1 MLGPVL
7 ERDNDEIVSVAATDP
22 DLAGL
27 RDDLRF
33 QAMIASARGAAG
45 GSHDRSEGRRL
56 ESGWKADVGRRS
68 HPDVTC
74 ANTTITAS

>member
-1 MLGPVL
+1 L

-33 QAMIASARGAAG
+33 QAMIASAEVRLAGATTATKDG
-45 GSHDRSEGRRL
+45 G
-56 ESGWKADVGRRS
+56 
-68 HPDVTC
+68 
-74 ANTTITAS
+74 